1 MTLNELDGL
10 LGLSFLMEETI
21 DNTPPR
27 PQKGGTPSAV
37 LCQLGGRVMR
47 SDCSLSNVVLLRLCI
62 SEGCFSLIP
71 GWEDLHSGDLSMDSC

>member
-1 MTLNELDGL
+1 
-10 LGLSFLMEETI
+10 
-21 DNTPPR
+21 
-27 PQKGGTPSAV
+27 
-37 LCQLGGRVMR
+37 MR